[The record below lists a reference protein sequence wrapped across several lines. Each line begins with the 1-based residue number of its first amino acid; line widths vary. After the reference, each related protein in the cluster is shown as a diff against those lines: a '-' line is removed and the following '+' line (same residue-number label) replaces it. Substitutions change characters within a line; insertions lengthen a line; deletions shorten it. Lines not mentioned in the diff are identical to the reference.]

1 MHAWSSRV
9 GDDAN
14 MTVFEKGK
22 YRKLSRCFA
31 QVEGERWSGNSRE
44 MIESEKVFINFSLF
58 FKDTHFSMSVH

>member
-1 MHAWSSRV
+1 
-9 GDDAN
+9 